1 MHFTWCN
8 AAFFLKFGSSTN
20 KVYFC
25 SMKYLYLTLG
35 TLTLAAGVIGI
46 FVPLLPTTPFLLLTA
61 ALYFRG
67 STRMYNWLL
76 AHPLLGKYIKN
87 FREHKCMP
95 LHAKVISLLTLWGT
109 ILYSL
114 LCLQLP
120 LLVRIF
126 LLAVAI
132 GVTWYICSLKTS

>member
-1 MHFTWCN
+1 
-8 AAFFLKFGSSTN
+8 
-20 KVYFC
+20 
-25 SMKYLYLTLG
+25 
-35 TLTLAAGVIGI
+35 
-46 FVPLLPTTPFLLLTA
+46 
-61 ALYFRG
+61 
-67 STRMYNWLL
+67 
-76 AHPLLGKYIKN
+76 
-87 FREHKCMP
+87 MP

-114 LCLQLP
+114 LGLQLP

>member
-1 MHFTWCN
+1 
-8 AAFFLKFGSSTN
+8 
-20 KVYFC
+20 
-25 SMKYLYLTLG
+25 MKYLYLTLG

-95 LHAKVISLLTLWGT
+95 LHAKGISLLTLWGT

-114 LCLQLP
+114 LGLQLP
-120 LLVRIF
+120 LLVWIF